1 MKKLLLF
8 SLVLTALVS
17 FRVLSGLDD
26 VIGALRTG
34 SATELA
40 RYIDDNVEISLPDK
54 ADRYSRAQA
63 TMVLQDFF
71 TNNGVKSF
79 EVKHKGDNGGNQF
92 CIGTL
97 LTKTGSYRTTVYL
110 SNRNGK
116 QLVREIRFQQ

>member
-8 SLVLTALVS
+8 SFALVALLS
-17 FRVLSGLDD
+17 FRALSGLDD
-26 VIGALRTG
+26 VIGALRSG
-34 SATELA
+34 NASELA

-54 ADRYSRAQA
+54 SDRYSRAQA

-71 TNNGVKSF
+71 ASNGVKSF
-79 EVKHKGDNGGNQF
+79 ELKHKGDNGGNQF

-97 LTKTGSYRTTVYL
+97 LTRGGTYRTTVYL
-110 SNRNGK
+110 SSRNGR